1 MQQSEKTI
9 STQYWMEDKNNPC
22 DQHTWNQ
29 FSDDGSVCLELA
41 SNLHGTKKMEYNNYY
56 KLV

>member
-29 FSDDGSVCLELA
+29 FSDDD
-41 SNLHGTKKMEYNNYY
+41 
-56 KLV
+56 

>member
-9 STQYWMEDKNNPC
+9 STQYWMKDKNNPC

-29 FSDDGSVCLELA
+29 FSDDD
-41 SNLHGTKKMEYNNYY
+41 
-56 KLV
+56 